1 MAQQPPPQPW
11 TTKPEIDTN
20 YDLTNHR
27 AQNVTCLAT
36 HGTKLLAGSAD
47 GRITTYD
54 LEKRSE
60 IATTPRDNKGHDR
73 SIVGCS
79 WFHDGGVFVSA
90 CCAGHVVVWDAN
102 VMKAACRFALPALA
116 SAALS
121 PMSTGPTAAVCAV
134 GTGDGACRLCD
145 ARSGACHSSLA
156 HGRGPVAALA
166 WHPTNSTL
174 LTAGADGAAHLWDVR
189 TLKKRGSLDR
199 HDLSGAPAS
208 INDRVAKTAHDGGL
222 RLAAFGDTSLITAG
236 ADERLRAWDSETGAF
251 VSDAFAPVQIRG
263 TRSPAPLQ
271 CAFLEGSALIP
282 DGRHASLVSLDSA
295 NETWRTPEH
304 AGGVRAC
311 AVASSLNRFVAC
323 DDRGGLAVWRP
334 ALVVEPAVEE
344 DDDTPQIRVDVA
356 LAAEAD
362 DADDFD
368 ALRREFEE
376 SRRAA
381 AEDRWRAREERP
393 AEEPRRRRR
402 RVGDVVR
409 RATDRGA

>member
-1 MAQQPPPQPW
+1 MAQQQQPHW
-11 TTKPEIDTN
+11 TSKPEIDNN
-20 YDLTNHR
+20 YALTNR
-27 AQNVTCLAT
+27 AQNITCLAT

-60 IATTPRDNKGHDR
+60 IATTPRDKKGHDR

-90 CCAGHVVVWDAN
+90 CCAGNVVVWDAN

-134 GTGDGACRLCD
+134 GMGDGSARLCD

-156 HGRGPVAALA
+156 HGRGAVAALA
-166 WHPTNSTL
+166 WHPSNNTL

-271 CAFLEGSALIP
+271 AAFLEGSALIP

-295 NETWRTPEH
+295 NEAWRTPEH

-311 AVASSLNRFVAC
+311 AVASGVNRFVAC
-323 DDRGGLAVWRP
+323 DDRGGLVVWRP
-334 ALVVEPAVEE
+334 ALVAEPAVE
-344 DDDTPQIRVDVA
+344 DDDAPQIRVDVA

-381 AEDRWRAREERP
+381 AEDRRRQREERP

>member
-1 MAQQPPPQPW
+1 MAQQQPHW
-11 TTKPEIDTN
+11 TSKPEIDTN
-20 YDLTNHR
+20 YALTNHR

-36 HGTKLLAGSAD
+36 HGTKLLAGGAD
-47 GRITTYD
+47 GRVALYD
-54 LEKRSE
+54 LEHRSTPLV
-60 IATTPRDNKGHDR
+60 ATTPRDNKGHDR

-79 WFHDGGVFVSA
+79 WFHDGGVLVSA
-90 CCAGHVVVWDAN
+90 CCAGNVVVWDAS
-102 VMKAACRFALPALA
+102 VMKAACRFDLPALA

-134 GTGDGACRLCD
+134 GTTDGACRLCD

-166 WHPTNSTL
+166 WHPSNNTL

-236 ADERLRAWDSETGAF
+236 ADDRLRAWDSETGAF

-263 TRSPAPLQ
+263 TRSPAPLRA
-271 CAFLEGSALIP
+271 AFLEGSALIP
-282 DGRHASLVSLDSA
+282 DGRHASLISLDSA
-295 NETWRTPEH
+295 NEAWRTPEH

-311 AVASSLNRFVAC
+311 AVASGINRFVAC

-334 ALVVEPAVEE
+334 ALVVEPAVE
-344 DDDTPQIRVDVA
+344 DDDAPQIRVDVA

-381 AEDRWRAREERP
+381 AEDRRRQREERP

>member
-236 ADERLRAWDSETGAF
+236 ADERLRAWDAETGAL

-263 TRSPAPLQ
+263 TRSPAPLHA
-271 CAFLEGSALIP
+271 CFLEGSALIP

-295 NETWRTPEH
+295 NEVWRTPEH

-323 DDRGGLAVWRP
+323 DDRGGLVVWRP
-334 ALVVEPAVEE
+334 ALVVEPAGE
-344 DDDTPQIRVDVA
+344 DDDAPQIRVDVA

-376 SRRAA
+376 SRLAA
-381 AEDRWRAREERP
+381 AEDRRRAREERP